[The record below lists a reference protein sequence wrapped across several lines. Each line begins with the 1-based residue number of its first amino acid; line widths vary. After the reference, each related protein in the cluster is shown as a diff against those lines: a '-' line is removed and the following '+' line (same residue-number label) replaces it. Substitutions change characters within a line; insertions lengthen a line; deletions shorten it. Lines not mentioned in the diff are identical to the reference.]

1 MTSLRFY
8 NTLTRTKEDFHPI
21 DANKVRLYVCGPTVY
36 DYAHIGNARPVVV
49 FDVLFR
55 LLRYVYG
62 KDHVIY
68 ARNITDVD
76 DKINA
81 RAVRD
86 YPDAPLNDAIRQL
99 TEKTNAQFQKD
110 VAALGCLPPTYQP
123 RATDHL
129 DDMRAMIE
137 RLIERGH
144 AYVAEDHVLFSVS
157 SMGDKPRYGALARR
171 SLDEMIAG
179 ARIDVAAYK
188 RNEMDFVLWKP
199 SKEGEP
205 GWPSPAGI
213 KKNGRPGWH
222 IECSAMSMAK
232 LLQPYGG
239 GLSCDN
245 PADNIFDIHGGGID
259 LVFPH
264 HENEIAQSCSAFATP
279 RMANL
284 WMHNGFLQVEGQKMS
299 KSLGNFIT
307 IHDVLESELSETPD
321 FLDKDIK
328 HQWVGLSARLS
339 MLQTHYREPL
349 NWTAQR
355 LAESSTELFRWYELL
370 RHKNFASAKT
380 NKIDQKFIDV
390 LGEDLNCW
398 SAITLLRQYY
408 KRQDAESLGQGMELL
423 GILNEEWIKNQD
435 CPLFNHHVDVD
446 EAMIKE
452 KIAER
457 LELINQKNWVEADRI
472 RDELAEQNIILKD
485 GKDATTG
492 ERVTH
497 WEINN

>member
-1 MTSLRFY
+1 MTNLHFY
-8 NTLTRTKEDFHPI
+8 NTLTRTKEVFHPI

-55 LLRYVYG
+55 LLRHVYG
-62 KDHVIY
+62 KEHVIY

-81 RAVRD
+81 RAQQD
-86 YPDAPLNDAIRQL
+86 YPDLPLNDAIRIL
-99 TEKTNAQFQKD
+99 TDKTNDQFQKD
-110 VAALGCLPPTYQP
+110 VAELGCLLPTTQP
-123 RATDHL
+123 RATDNL
-129 DDMRAMIE
+129 DNMRAMIE

-157 SMGDKPRYGALARR
+157 SMGDHPRYGALARR
-171 SLDEMIAG
+171 SLDEMMAG
-179 ARIDVAAYK
+179 ARVDVAAYK
-188 RNEMDFVLWKP
+188 RDEMDFVLWKP
-199 SKEGEP
+199 SKAGEP

-213 KKNGRPGWH
+213 KAKGRPGWH

-232 LLQPYGG
+232 LLMPYGG
-239 GLSCDN
+239 GLKCDN

-264 HENEIAQSCSAFATP
+264 HENEIAQSCSAFGTE

-307 IHDVLESELSETPD
+307 IHDVLETELPEAPSSLKKE
-321 FLDKDIK
+321 LRY
-328 HQWVGLSARLS
+328 QWVGLSARFS

-355 LAESSTELFRWYELL
+355 LAQSSSELYRWYELL
-370 RHKNFASAKT
+370 RQKKSRASDET
-380 NKIDQKFIDV
+380 PVRDEFIEA

-398 SAITLLRQYY
+398 NAITHLRQYY
-408 KRQDAESLGQGMELL
+408 KAGEVGALKAGMELIGL
-423 GILNEEWIKNQD
+423 LHEQWLDDDD
-435 CPLFNHHVDVD
+435 CPLFNLKSEVDSQLV
-446 EAMIKE
+446 EQ
-452 KIAER
+452 KIQER
-457 LELINQKNWVEADRI
+457 LRFIKAKNWNEADRI
-472 RDELAEQNIILKD
+472 RDELAQRGILLRDEKNPQ
-485 GKDATTG
+485 TG

-497 WEINN
+497 WEIKH